1 MSGEI
6 FTTTTLEPIVSALQ
20 GAITVGD
27 IVNLFTSG
35 VTIALPLIL
44 VWFGARWV
52 ENAVCSFKSLLTY
65 SKGVTFN
72 VANGES
78 IATPC

>member
-1 MSGEI
+1 MSGDM
-6 FTTTTLEPIVSALQ
+6 FTTTTLQPIVEALQ
-20 GAITVGD
+20 GAIGVSD

-52 ENAVCSFKSLLTY
+52 YRRFTNAVQ
-65 SKGVTFN
+65 G
-72 VANGES
+72 GQD
-78 IATPC
+78 

>member
-1 MSGEI
+1 MSGENI
-6 FTTTTLEPIVSALQ
+6 FSTTTLQPVVEALQ
-20 GAITVGD
+20 GAISVTD

-52 ENAVCSFKSLLTY
+52 YRRFTNAVQ
-65 SKGVTFN
+65 G
-72 VANGES
+72 GQD
-78 IATPC
+78 

>member
-1 MSGEI
+1 MESV
-6 FTTTTLEPIVSALQ
+6 FSATTLSPIVEALQ
-20 GAITVGD
+20 GAITVTD

-52 ENAVCSFKSLLTY
+52 YRRFTNAVQ
-65 SKGVTFN
+65 G
-72 VANGES
+72 GQD
-78 IATPC
+78 

>member
-6 FTTTTLEPIVSALQ
+6 FTSTTLEPVVNALQ
-20 GAITVGD
+20 GAISTTD

-35 VTIALPLIL
+35 VTVALPLIL

-52 ENAVCSFKSLLTY
+52 YRRFTNAVQ
-65 SKGVTFN
+65 G
-72 VANGES
+72 GQD
-78 IATPC
+78 

>member
-1 MSGEI
+1 MSGESV
-6 FTTTTLEPIVSALQ
+6 FSATTLSPIVAALQ
-20 GAITVGD
+20 GAITVTD

-52 ENAVCSFKSLLTY
+52 YRRFTNAVQ
-65 SKGVTFN
+65 G
-72 VANGES
+72 GQD
-78 IATPC
+78 